1 MEKEK
6 HNVKRGANIGRLL
19 VVELNERDS
28 YVFDKLVE
36 VLKSHSTFEEIQLN
50 DETVLSLSGI
60 EIYLDSRKVYCNK
73 KEINLTTK
81 EYDLLHLLVVNKGRV
96 LTYEQIYRKI
106 WGETAFGNERN
117 AIGCHIRKLREK
129 LYEESLD
136 FTFAIR
142 CVCEVGYCL
151 EEILE

>member
-19 VVELNERDS
+19 VVEFNERDS

-36 VLKSHSTFEEIQLN
+36 VLKSHSTFEGIQLN
-50 DETVLSLSGI
+50 DETVLSLSGL
-60 EIYLDSRKVYCNK
+60 ELYLDSRKVYCNK

-142 CVCEVGYCL
+142 CVREVGYCL